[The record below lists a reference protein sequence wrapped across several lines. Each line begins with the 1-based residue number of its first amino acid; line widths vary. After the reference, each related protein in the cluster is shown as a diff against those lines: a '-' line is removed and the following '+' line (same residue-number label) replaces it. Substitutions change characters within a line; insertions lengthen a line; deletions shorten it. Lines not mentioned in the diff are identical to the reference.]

1 MWMSMRRSH
10 WRNSPHHEGS
20 IVASIEGAVAGNEVE
35 VEVSV
40 SRRRDLPGDLGTG
53 FSRKVDKLSNKPL
66 QRTWAY
72 QLSVGVQ
79 RAGAARLHR

>member
-1 MWMSMRRSH
+1 
-10 WRNSPHHEGS
+10 
-20 IVASIEGAVAGNEVE
+20 VVGNDVE

-79 RAGAARLHR
+79 RAGAARLNR